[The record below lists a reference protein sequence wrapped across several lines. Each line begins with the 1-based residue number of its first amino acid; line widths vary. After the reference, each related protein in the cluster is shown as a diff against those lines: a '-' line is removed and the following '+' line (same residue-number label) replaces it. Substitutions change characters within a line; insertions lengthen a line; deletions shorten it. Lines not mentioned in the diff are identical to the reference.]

1 MATLEIVKPVIQDD
15 VEFYISEDGNKRGIS
30 QTGCARLC
38 GVNEVKIRRVIASL
52 SERSSLNEAMS
63 LQGLSIL
70 DPLRG
75 ASLYLDLTSNQ
86 QAKVLDHKVVAIL
99 VNYFAFEKHNTV
111 AKYSVQKFSSMGI
124 YNWIASVT
132 GYDKSGGSGDID
144 LLASINLKMG
154 KMMTKLEKL
163 EQIESETVGY
173 RKATV
178 KMPILE
184 KWMKELDAESKRQ
197 LLASCETHYTIKE
210 ALTELFPGT
219 TMSKTVHRM
228 IALKVGQII
237 NGLTG
242 EAVPKKNTPNGR
254 GFSMKVNSYTSAQLP
269 LIKLCAQSIWLD

>member
-1 MATLEIVKPVIQDD
+1 MASLEIVKPIIQDEI
-15 VEFYISEDGNKRGIS
+15 EFYISEDGSKRGIS

-38 GVNEVKIRRVIASL
+38 GVSEAAIRRVI
-52 SERSSLNEAMS
+52 SSLGERQAFSEKMS
-63 LQGLSIL
+63 FNGLSIL

-75 ASLYLDLTSNQ
+75 TNLYLDLTSNQ

-99 VNYFAFEKHNTV
+99 VNYFAFEKGSAI
-111 AKYSVQKFSSMGI
+111 AKYSVQKFSGMGI

-132 GYDKSGGSGDID
+132 GYNAELEGCSP
-144 LLASINLKMG
+144 LESINLRMG
-154 KMMTKLEKL
+154 KMMAKLEKL
-163 EQIESETVGY
+163 ETIEQETIGY

-197 LLASCETHYTIKE
+197 LLSPCDLNYTIKE
-210 ALTELFPGT
+210 ALLELFPDT
-219 TMSKTVHRM
+219 IMSATLHRK

-237 NGLTG
+237 GGLTG
-242 EAVPKKNTPNGR
+242 EAVPKKDTPNGR
-254 GFSMKVNSYTSAQLP
+254 GFAMKVNSYTPAQLP